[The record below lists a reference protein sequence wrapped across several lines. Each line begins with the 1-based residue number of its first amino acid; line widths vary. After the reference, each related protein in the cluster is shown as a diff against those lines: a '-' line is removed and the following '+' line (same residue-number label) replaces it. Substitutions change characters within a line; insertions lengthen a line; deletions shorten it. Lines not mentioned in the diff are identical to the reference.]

1 MYWAACN
8 SCEATLIWQP
18 ESTPPGHH
26 QFHTCKNVWLLCPL
40 GCTSQAFFFFSFLPH
55 FVVTCDLFLN
65 RGTVTWSSFVNE
77 IVITTNFP
85 LGHTLYYRFRPFSLS
100 WWPKINVRE
109 RISVGSDSVSSSL
122 VNKNRYN
129 SCYGWQRSNYNR
141 SSMVYRWKSL
151 SQWSEILGHGK
162 FQTRFW
168 NNRTKCC

>member
-1 MYWAACN
+1 MWGYIDLTAWKH
-8 SCEATLIWQP
+8 ATWSPPVSHMQKRLTVM
-18 ESTPPGHH
+18 ST
-26 QFHTCKNVWLLCPL
+26 WLYLA
-40 GCTSQAFFFFSFLPH
+40 SHFFSFLPH

-85 LGHTLYYRFRPFSLS
+85 LGHTLYYRLRPFSRS

-109 RISVGSDSVSSSL
+109 RVSVGSDSVSSSL
-122 VNKNRYN
+122 VKKNRCN

>member
-1 MYWAACN
+1 MWGYIDLTAWKH
-8 SCEATLIWQP
+8 ATWSPPVSHMQKRLTVM
-18 ESTPPGHH
+18 STR
-26 QFHTCKNVWLLCPL
+26 LYLASL
-40 GCTSQAFFFFSFLPH
+40 FFFSFLPH